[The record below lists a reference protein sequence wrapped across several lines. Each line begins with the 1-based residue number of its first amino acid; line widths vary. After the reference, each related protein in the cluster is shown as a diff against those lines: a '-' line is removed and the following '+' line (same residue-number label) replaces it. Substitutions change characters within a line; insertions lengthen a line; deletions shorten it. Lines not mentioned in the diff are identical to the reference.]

1 MALFNK
7 GGYKGGTG
15 GQGGF
20 RGGNDRPRFG
30 GSKGGFDRGGDR
42 GGRDDRPVQLFT
54 ATCAECGKSCEVPFR
69 PNGEKPVFCRECFA
83 DKRGN
88 QAEYGR
94 RETPAHVPT
103 PRERDF
109 APHREFNAPA
119 HHDHKPAGADDK
131 RIDELKRQVEAAH
144 KKLDTVIDMIR
155 DMAVSTPAAKVA
167 SVVVK
172 PAASVVTKAAVIK
185 TPIVT
190 KVAAPKVAP
199 KGKTLTA
206 VVKKVAAKKNVS
218 AKKR

>member
-1 MALFNK
+1 MAPFNK
-7 GGYKGGTG
+7 GGYKGGNG

-30 GSKGGFDRGGDR
+30 GSKGGFDRGGER

-94 RETPAHVPT
+94 RETPAHVPA
-103 PRERDF
+103 PRDRDF
-109 APHREFNAPA
+109 APRREFSAPS
-119 HHDHKPAGADDK
+119 HHDHKPAGEDK

-144 KKLDTVIDMIR
+144 KKLDMVIDMIR
-155 DMAVSTPAAKVA
+155 DMAVGTSTPKVA
-167 SVVVK
+167 PVVVK
-172 PAASVVTKAAVIK
+172 PSAPVVTKAAVIK
-185 TPIVT
+185 TPVVT

-206 VVKKVAAKKNVS
+206 VVKKVAAKKTA